1 MKGNKRLIVLIAVL
15 AAVLLL
21 AGVGYR
27 WLSGRYEPEAPQLT
41 VQEETEKEESQEE
54 RVIAPD
60 FTVLNDDGEEVRLS
74 DFAGKPVVINI
85 WATWCGP
92 CRSELP
98 AFEQMYEVYGEDI
111 EFLMVNATDGA
122 QETVEGVKAFIEE
135 NGYDFPVYYDTEF
148 SASMAYGASSIPL
161 TVFVLADGTLAG
173 GYRGAITEEV
183 LEESIQI
190 VLEASKA

>member
-1 MKGNKRLIVLIAVL
+1 MKENKRLIVLIAVL

-41 VQEETEKEESQEE
+41 VQEETEKEESPEE

-135 NGYDFPVYYDTEF
+135 SGYDFPVYYDTEF

>member
-41 VQEETEKEESQEE
+41 VQEETEKEESPEE

-98 AFEQMYEVYGEDI
+98 AFEQMYEAYGEDI

-135 NGYDFPVYYDTEF
+135 SGYDFPVYYDTEF

>member
-41 VQEETEKEESQEE
+41 VQEETEKEESPEE

-98 AFEQMYEVYGEDI
+98 AFEQMYEAYGEDI

>member
-1 MKGNKRLIVLIAVL
+1 MKGNKSLIVLIAVL

-27 WLSGRYEPEAPQLT
+27 WLTARYVPETPQMA
-41 VQEETEKEESQEE
+41 VQEETEKETPEEE

-60 FTVLNDDGEEVRLS
+60 FTVLNGDGEEIRLS

-92 CRSELP
+92 CKSELP
-98 AFEQMYEVYGEDI
+98 AFERMYEAYGEEI

-122 QETVEGVKAFIEE
+122 QETMEGVKAFVEE
-135 NGYDFPVYYDTEF
+135 NGYSFPVYYDTEF
-148 SASMAYGASSIPL
+148 SASMAYGATAIPL

-173 GYRGAITEEV
+173 GYRGAITEET
-183 LEESIQI
+183 LEESIKI
-190 VLEASKA
+190 VLEASK